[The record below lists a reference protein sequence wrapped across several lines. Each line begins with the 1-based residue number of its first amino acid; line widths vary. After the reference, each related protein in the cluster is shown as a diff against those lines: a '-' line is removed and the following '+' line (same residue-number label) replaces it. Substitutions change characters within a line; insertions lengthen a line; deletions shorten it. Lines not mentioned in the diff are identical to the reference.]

1 MRSALEPGMRILWT
15 IMIIMALSTSLI
27 AASIGVQLF
36 IILKHLG
43 VSDILSAISL
53 PDVEK
58 IRVPLYLAF
67 SATSILASISSS
79 VIFLRRRVK
88 WCGYIVILALISTI
102 ILLIL
107 PRAFEYPPSMLSDML
122 LAPAIIMLAVEAVII
137 LRFGRAEPI
146 LRFTSIELAAA
157 ASLSA
162 MAAVLTAFTGS
173 FFPSPTGGYTNI
185 GDTAIFVAALLYGS
199 RVGGLVGAIG
209 PLIADLIIGYP
220 RWFITVIAHGGE
232 GVIAGLGKGR
242 STPLQAAILLASGI
256 YMATIYFIVNVF
268 IKGLPVAIISYARD
282 VFGQTLFSTIL
293 ALLVMKAV
301 EKMLPQISR
310 RTRVRGPQAR
320 P

>member
-1 MRSALEPGMRILWT
+1 
-15 IMIIMALSTSLI
+15 MIIMALSTSLI

>member
-1 MRSALEPGMRILWT
+1 MKSTLELDKRILWT
-15 IMIIMALSTSLI
+15 IIIIMALTMSLI
-27 AASIGVQLF
+27 AASVGIQLS

-53 PDVEK
+53 PDAEK

-67 SATSILASISSS
+67 SATSILAAISSS
-79 VIFLRRRVK
+79 SIFLRRRVK
-88 WCGYIVILALISTI
+88 WCGYIAILALISTI
-102 ILLIL
+102 VLPIL
-107 PRAFEYPPSMLSDML
+107 PRAFDYPSSMLGDML
-122 LAPAIIMLAVEAVII
+122 LAPAIIMLAVEAAII

-146 LRFTSIELAAA
+146 LRFTSVELAAA
-157 ASLSA
+157 TSLSA

-185 GDTAIFVAALLYGS
+185 GDTAIFAAALLYGS

-220 RWFITVIAHGGE
+220 RWFITIIAHGGE
-232 GVIAGLGKGR
+232 GMIAGLGKGR
-242 STPLQAAILLASGI
+242 SMPLQAAILLASGI
-256 YMATIYFIVNVF
+256 YMATIYFIVNIF

-293 ALLVMKAV
+293 ALLVVKAV
-301 EKMLPQISR
+301 EKMLPQLSR
-310 RTRVRGPQAR
+310 RTVVKEAPS
-320 P
+320 

>member
-1 MRSALEPGMRILWT
+1 
-15 IMIIMALSTSLI
+15 MIIMALSTSLI

-67 SATSILASISSS
+67 SATSILALISSS

-88 WCGYIVILALISTI
+88 WCGYIIILALISTI